1 MAYDGTKIV
10 TNGVQNLLLLKYLLL
25 CLKSDFI
32 SFTTSKQNNDDDTK
46 GGKAV
51 PLSPRCW

>member
-25 CLKSDFI
+25 SLKSDFI
-32 SFTTSKQNNDDDTK
+32 SFTTSKQNNNDDNK
-46 GGKAV
+46 GSKSV
-51 PLSPRCW
+51 LLNPRCW

>member
-25 CLKSDFI
+25 YLKSDFI
-32 SFTTSKQNNDDDTK
+32 SFTTSKQNNNDDNK
-46 GGKAV
+46 GSKSV
-51 PLSPRCW
+51 LLNPRC